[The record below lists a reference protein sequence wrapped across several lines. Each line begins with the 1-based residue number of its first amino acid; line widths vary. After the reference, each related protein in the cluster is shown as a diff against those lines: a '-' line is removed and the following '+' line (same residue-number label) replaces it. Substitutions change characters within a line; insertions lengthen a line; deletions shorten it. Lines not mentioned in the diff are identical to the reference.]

1 MDFDPDCLDF
11 DPNGLDFD
19 PDDLDF
25 LDLKDF
31 DPVGFASSSK
41 SSFSSNKIQIL
52 KVSNSES
59 KNYIGS
65 QKCKYVLIL

>member
-1 MDFDPDCLDF
+1 MDFDPDGLDF
-11 DPNGLDFD
+11 DPDCLDFD

-31 DPVGFASSSK
+31 DPVGFASSSE

-52 KVSNSES
+52 KLSNSES
-59 KNYIGS
+59 KNFIGS
-65 QKCKYVLIL
+65 QKCKY